1 MGEPTASR
9 PHMPGYGIVGPL
21 EGKGLLS
28 WEWAEERLVSSHDYW
43 LATTRPA
50 GSPHVMPVWG
60 VWAQGAAWFSS
71 SRESRK
77 ARNIAA
83 DPRVVLTTDN
93 PRQPVVVE
101 GVVEPVWRGQGHRGI
116 HHLGQHEVPD
126 RPGRGLLRR
135 ERVLPARASMGLRS
149 RRRRFHRFPH
159 PLGLWERAL
168 TGESPVGERSAR
180 LGDDHVAG

>member
-21 EGKGLLS
+21 KGKGLLS

-71 SRESRK
+71 SRKSRK

-83 DPRVVLTTDN
+83 DPRAVLTTDN

-101 GVVEPVWRGQGHRGI
+101 GVVEPLVGDKAIEEFTTWVNTKYRTDLAVDFFAENACFR
-116 HHLGQHEVPD
+116 LEP
-126 RPGRGLLRR
+126 RWAFGLDD
-135 ERVLPARASMGLRS
+135 AD
-149 RRRRFHRFPH
+149 F
-159 PLGLWERAL
+159 
-168 TGESPVGERSAR
+168 TGTPTRWTF
-180 LGDDHVAG
+180 GDGP

>member
-28 WEWAEERLVSSHDYW
+28 WEWAEERLMSSHDYW

-60 VWAQGAAWFSS
+60 VWAQGAAWISS

-77 ARNIAA
+77 ARNIAG
-83 DPRVVLTTDN
+83 DPRAVLTTDN

-101 GVVEPVWRGQGHRGI
+101 GVVERVVGDNAIEGFTTWVNTKYRTDLAVDFFAENACFRLEPLWAFGLDDADFTGTPTRWAFGDGPRRG
-116 HHLGQHEVPD
+116 
-126 RPGRGLLRR
+126 
-135 ERVLPARASMGLRS
+135 
-149 RRRRFHRFPH
+149 
-159 PLGLWERAL
+159 
-168 TGESPVGERSAR
+168 
-180 LGDDHVAG
+180 